1 MKTLKDR
8 VAVVTGASSGI
19 GRATAVALAK
29 EGCDLAISDVNEA
42 GLAETAELV
51 RATGRRACTHRVDVS
66 DKARMQRYAE
76 EVFAEYGKVHVV
88 VNNAGVTVT
97 APFDEHSLE
106 DFEWIVG
113 INFWGVV
120 YGCKFFLPYLK
131 QQDEAHIV
139 NLSSV
144 FGLVGVP
151 LQTSYCATKF
161 AVRGF
166 SEALWVELKPH
177 GIGVTSIHPG
187 GVRTNIAKTAR
198 TTHEDL
204 RQQGVDLLDRVSI
217 TPEKCAAQIVSAI
230 KKNKQRKL
238 VTRETVFVDGLK
250 RLSPTL
256 AQVMLARGYERGLVG
271 GIKPAGK

>member
-1 MKTLKDR
+1 
-8 VAVVTGASSGI
+8 
-19 GRATAVALAK
+19 
-29 EGCDLAISDVNEA
+29 
-42 GLAETAELV
+42 
-51 RATGRRACTHRVDVS
+51 
-66 DKARMQRYAE
+66 MQRYAD
-76 EVFAEYGKVHVV
+76 EVFAEYGKVNII

-97 APFDEHSLE
+97 APFGEHSLE

-139 NLSSV
+139 NISSV

-166 SEALWVELKPH
+166 SEALWVELKAH
-177 GIGVTSIHPG
+177 GIGVTTIHPG
-187 GVRTNIAKTAR
+187 GVRTNIAKSAR
-198 TTHEDL
+198 ATHEEVK
-204 RQQGVDLLDRVSI
+204 QQGVDLIERISI
-217 TPEKCAAQIVSAI
+217 TPDKCAAQIVSAI

-250 RLSPTL
+250 RLAPSF
-256 AQVMLARGYERGLVG
+256 AQSMLARGYERGVVG
-271 GIKPAGK
+271 GIKPK

>member
-1 MKTLKDR
+1 MKTLMDR
-8 VAVVTGASSGI
+8 VAVVTGAASGI

-29 EGCDLAISDVNEA
+29 EGCDLAICDVNQV
-42 GLAETAELV
+42 GLDETAELV
-51 RATGRRACTHRVDVS
+51 RATGRRACTHHVDVS
-66 DKARMQRYAE
+66 DKARMQRYAD
-76 EVFAEYGKVHVV
+76 EVFAEYGKVHIV

-97 APFDEHSLE
+97 APFADHSLE

-120 YGCKFFLPYLK
+120 YGCKFFLPYLR

-139 NLSSV
+139 NISSV

-166 SEALWVELKPH
+166 TEALWVELKSL

-187 GVRTNIAKTAR
+187 GVRTNIAKSAR
-198 TTHEDL
+198 ATDAAAK
-204 RQQGVDLLDRVSI
+204 QQGVDLIEKVSI
-217 TPEKCAAQIVSAI
+217 TPEKCAGQIVKAI
-230 KKNKQRKL
+230 KKNKQRQL
-238 VTRETVFVDGLK
+238 VTRETVFVDGIK
-250 RLSPTL
+250 RLAPVF
-256 AQVMLARGYERGLVG
+256 AQSMLARGYERGVVG